1 MATKPSRFALTARQ
15 YRVRGPLAAP
25 VAALHQASASRAL
38 ALASRPQS
46 VVLRPSMGLR
56 LYIGASRKPLIPN
69 VMAYTMTHNQH
80 SVQSMLHRGRNDP
93 PGGFPADG
101 GGRKGNPTQAPP
113 IRPQPGSDG
122 KVLCAGCGVRY
133 FPALA
138 RKHVNCAPIVVDQ
151 IPAVNKKRGAYPDS
165 DARRAYMRQYMAK
178 RRKGGV

>member
-1 MATKPSRFALTARQ
+1 
-15 YRVRGPLAAP
+15 
-25 VAALHQASASRAL
+25 
-38 ALASRPQS
+38 
-46 VVLRPSMGLR
+46 MGLR

-69 VMAYTMTHNQH
+69 AMAYLMTHNQH